1 MKIFAFMMLSA
12 VLVFAASYS
21 FVAYKDNNCRT
32 YCKSKGKDNGKFE
45 VGYINRTTGAGTPS
59 RCACS

>member
-1 MKIFAFMMLSA
+1 MLSA